1 MDRREEHQQHKEK
14 EREQK
19 KKVEKAYEEESEK
32 YRLPVHPAWVVVIGV
47 TLIGIVVY
55 VWTFWWR

>member
-1 MDRREEHQQHKEK
+1 MDRREEHHLHKEK

-19 KKVEKAYEEESEK
+19 KKAEKAYEEKSEK
-32 YRLPVHPAWVVVIGV
+32 NRLPIHPAWVVVIGV
-47 TLIGIVVY
+47 ALITMVVY